1 MKIEACNLSGKA
13 LDLMVLD
20 AYYREKDIYINNYC
34 NCHSDYKLV
43 CELIRDYRI
52 SVIYVNPET
61 DPNPL
66 KDGLWTAGCEGLDYG
81 CTGSTFIEAVLRCFV
96 ALKLGDEVEVPNEL
110 FK

>member
-1 MKIEACNLSGKA
+1 MKIESCNLSGKA

-20 AYYREKDIYINNYC
+20 AYCREKDIYINKYS
-34 NCHSDYKLV
+34 NCHLDYKLI
-43 CELIRDYRI
+43 CKLIGDYRI

-66 KDGLWTAGCEGLDYG
+66 KYGTWTAGCEGLEYG
-81 CTGSTFIEAVLRCFV
+81 CTGSTFIEAGLRCFV
-96 ALKLGDEVEVPNEL
+96 ALKLGYEVEVPDEL